1 VGFATSRYCENAMR
15 VPLPLLAATLF
26 FHGTARPAPV
36 RIVLVGDSTVND
48 GGGWGPGFRA
58 SFTPDVE
65 VANFAL
71 NGRSSKSFRT
81 EGAWA
86 KATAQP
92 SAYVLIQFG
101 HNDCPGK
108 GPERETDPN
117 TTFRDNLARYV
128 DEARA
133 AGAKPVL
140 VTSIVRRVF
149 SADGKFKPDTLVPY
163 AEAARRLAAE
173 KNVPLMDMYELTR
186 KQAETLGPAGVA
198 EINPVSKDGKPDAT
212 HLNPKGQREIG
223 RIAALEFTRVVP
235 AMRPYLREV
244 AMVVAPD
251 GSGDAKTIQYAI
263 DHAPAIG
270 PAQRL
275 VVQIPPGTYR
285 ERVTVPPDR
294 PRVTF
299 RGTDPARTVITYDMS
314 AKAAGGTFFSGT
326 VEVQAPEFEAENITF
341 ENTFG
346 VGSQAVALS
355 IHSDRAVLRNCR
367 FIGWQD
373 TLYTASGRQYYKDCY
388 IDGHVDFIFGNAT
401 AVFENCHIH
410 SRGAG
415 YITAQSRIVP
425 DGPTGFVF
433 SHCRLTGSDAGKGV
447 YLGRPWRPYSRVI
460 FLDTEMGGHIR
471 PEGWENW
478 TNPENEKTAWY
489 AESGSTG
496 PGARP
501 QDRVKWS
508 RQLTPDQAKQFLP
521 DVFLRGSDNWQPA
534 K

>member
-1 VGFATSRYCENAMR
+1 MHLLS
-15 VPLPLLAATLF
+15 PLLAVALLSTPA
-26 FHGTARPAPV
+26 ARSAPV

-58 SFTPDVE
+58 SFTDAVE

-86 KATAQP
+86 KAMAKP
-92 SAYVLIQFG
+92 AGYVLIQFG
-101 HNDCPGK
+101 HNDNPGK

-117 TTFRDNLARYV
+117 TTFRENLIRYV

-133 AGAKPVL
+133 AGATPVL

-149 SADGKFKPDTLVPY
+149 SADGTFRPDALVPF
-163 AEAARRLAAE
+163 AEAARRVAAE

-198 EINPVSKDGKPDAT
+198 ELNPKAADGKSDAT
-212 HLNPKGQREIG
+212 HLNPNGQSVIG
-223 RIAALEFTRVVP
+223 RMAALEFTRVAP
-235 AMRPYLREV
+235 AMRSYLREV
-244 AMVVAPD
+244 TMVVAPD

-270 PAQRL
+270 EGQRL
-275 VVQIPPGTYR
+275 VIQIPPGTYR
-285 ERVTVPPDR
+285 ERVVIPPDR

-299 RGTDPARTVITYDMS
+299 RGVDATRTVITYDMS
-314 AKAAGGTFFSGT
+314 AKAAGGTFFSAT

-346 VGSQAVALS
+346 VGSQAVALA
-355 IHSDRAVLRNCR
+355 IHSDRAVIRNCR
-367 FIGWQD
+367 FVGWQD
-373 TLYTASGRQYYKDCY
+373 TLYVASGRQYYRDCY

-410 SRGAG
+410 SRGQG

-425 DGPTGFVF
+425 DGSTGFVF
-433 SHCRLTGSDAGKGV
+433 YRCRLTGSDTGNGV
-447 YLGRPWRPYSRVI
+447 YLGRPWRPYSRVV
-460 FLDTEMGGHIR
+460 FLDTEMGAHIR
-471 PEGWENW
+471 KEGWENW
-478 TNPENEKTAWY
+478 RNAENEKTAWY
-489 AESGSTG
+489 AEFGSKG
-496 PGARP
+496 SGARV
-501 QDRVKWS
+501 QDRVRWS
-508 RQLTPDQAKQFLP
+508 RQLTANEAKQFLP
-521 DVFLRGSDNWQPA
+521 DAFLRGNDNWQPG